1 VPHIP
6 LQKRPHDLFVSYGH
20 ADRDRVDPIVE
31 WLKRHVGLKVWYD
44 TTSGDASKRTTAL
57 LSNAIQASRGAIFC
71 LSSGWVGSTWCSD
84 EHEFALT
91 ERRNDDEFLVLA
103 VQLDDCELP
112 PWFKIANVLDF
123 RNFQSPTCADL
134 LRSLSPNSPSRLD
147 ANQDV
152 YLAVPWSRQTEA
164 TRNAVRS
171 IAAMGWRLV
180 GDSPDHPRFTD
191 SKERIA
197 SIIGT
202 SRGMISVLPFEPSK
216 PPAFTSP
223 WILDEAHIA
232 LRCQQPY
239 LLLAESE
246 VQVPDALVLRSF
258 GEAVTRISGNH
269 DTSSIQRVLSEFDEE
284 LSRKPF
290 SDTRT
295 YSFLATSL
303 LGESR
308 ETDDLVSVIEQ
319 ASNMTCMQGQGLTG
333 QHIQQAIADRI
344 RRAAFV
350 LADVTGDHRNSLI
363 EAGIAIGSE
372 IPLHL
377 MCKIPES
384 GSLKRRFM
392 FEDMEM
398 NWYRSPVERLAI
410 AYRIGKLY
418 RRRVYYPH

>member
-1 VPHIP
+1 MPHMP
-6 LQKRPHDLFVSYGH
+6 LQKRPHDLFISYGH

-57 LSNAIQASRGAIFC
+57 LSNAIQTSRGAIFC
-71 LSSGWVGSTWCSD
+71 LSSGWVSSTWCDD

-103 VQLDDCELP
+103 VRLDDCELP

-123 RNFQSPTCADL
+123 RNFQARACADL
-134 LRSLSPNSPSRLD
+134 LRSLSPNPPSRLD

-152 YLAVPWSRQTEA
+152 YLAVPWRRETEA
-164 TRNAVRS
+164 TRNAVQS

-180 GDSPDHPRFTD
+180 GDSPDHSHFATSTD
-191 SKERIA
+191 QIA

-202 SRGMISVLPFEPSK
+202 SRGMISILPFDPAK
-216 PPAFTSP
+216 PPTFTSP
-223 WILDEAHIA
+223 WILEEAHIA

-246 VQVPDALVLRSF
+246 VQAPDALILRSF
-258 GEAVTRISGNH
+258 GETVTRISGNN
-269 DTSSIQRVLSEFDEE
+269 DTSSIQRILSEFDEE

-303 LGESR
+303 LGEPR
-308 ETDDLVSVIEQ
+308 ETDDLISVIEQ
-319 ASNMTCMQGQGLTG
+319 ASNMTCMQGQRLTG
-333 QHIQQAIADRI
+333 QYVQRAIVDRI
-344 RRAAFV
+344 CRAAFV
-350 LADVTGDHRNSLI
+350 LADVTDDHRNSLI
-363 EAGIAIGSE
+363 EAGIAIGSGT
-372 IPLHL
+372 PLHL
-377 MCKIPES
+377 MCRIPEN

-398 NWYRSPVERLAI
+398 NWYRNPVERLAT
-410 AYRIGKLY
+410 AYRISKLY
-418 RRRVYYPH
+418 RRRVYNPR